1 MKKVISILLS
11 VVMIALLVVPTF
23 AVDTSSAV
31 KFNSDGKFKIMMIN
45 DTQDVI
51 LKDVL
56 QANYLKK
63 IAEQEKPDLIV
74 MAGDLLTDFFPGATK
89 AQLEKCLRQAL
100 DVIDSF
106 GVPFVATFG
115 NHDHDWED
123 IFPLEEQMAVYKSY
137 ENCAIVNNG
146 CDVGTFYLPVRS
158 SDGRSV
164 PLNIYVMDS
173 NNKAS
178 GEGLLTGYEGL
189 KPEQVQWYKDTRDAL
204 KAATGDY
211 VPSLV
216 FQHVPVKEIYQFVD
230 KVPFNADHTDCIFGL
245 DDGQWYKLNDKAIS
259 GVLGEVPCSESVNGS
274 TGEYEAWL
282 EHGEIIGAFFAHD
295 HVNNFVG
302 VTDEG
307 IKMGYNGGTGFSTY
321 GNGGERS
328 ARIFEIDE
336 NDVENY
342 ETRLVTYNDVSSFKI
357 NFYIMDLFSPV
368 IATVLGRLIDLV
380 CPQFIKDI
388 IVNNQ

>member
-115 NHDHDWED
+115 NHDHDWKD
-123 IFPLEEQMAVYKSY
+123 IFPLEE
-137 ENCAIVNNG
+137 
-146 CDVGTFYLPVRS
+146 
-158 SDGRSV
+158 
-164 PLNIYVMDS
+164 
-173 NNKAS
+173 
-178 GEGLLTGYEGL
+178 
-189 KPEQVQWYKDTRDAL
+189 
-204 KAATGDY
+204 
-211 VPSLV
+211 
-216 FQHVPVKEIYQFVD
+216 
-230 KVPFNADHTDCIFGL
+230 
-245 DDGQWYKLNDKAIS
+245 
-259 GVLGEVPCSESVNGS
+259 
-274 TGEYEAWL
+274 
-282 EHGEIIGAFFAHD
+282 
-295 HVNNFVG
+295 
-302 VTDEG
+302 
-307 IKMGYNGGTGFSTY
+307 
-321 GNGGERS
+321 
-328 ARIFEIDE
+328 
-336 NDVENY
+336 
-342 ETRLVTYNDVSSFKI
+342 
-357 NFYIMDLFSPV
+357 
-368 IATVLGRLIDLV
+368 
-380 CPQFIKDI
+380 
-388 IVNNQ
+388 